1 MSKHFIPP
9 IIEQYIE
16 TMNDNKTSQHIK
28 DNYAMMLERT
38 RDAINLSLI
47 RYNKNKIIPNSGKQL
62 RK

>member
-16 TMNDNKTSQHIK
+16 TMTNDKTSQHIK

-47 RYNKNKIIPNSGKQL
+47 KYNRNKTISGKQS